1 MVFFSEVMERT
12 ANKRHMAFV
21 CKGPVADG
29 DMLMMLLAHV
39 IFRFLD
45 FLLDILRIWDC
56 RKCGMLDDEADNIY
70 LRLLQQ

>member
-21 CKGPVADG
+21 CKGPVASG
-29 DMLMMLLAHV
+29 DMFMIHDDVVANV

-45 FLLDILRIWDC
+45 FL
-56 RKCGMLDDEADNIY
+56 
-70 LRLLQQ
+70 